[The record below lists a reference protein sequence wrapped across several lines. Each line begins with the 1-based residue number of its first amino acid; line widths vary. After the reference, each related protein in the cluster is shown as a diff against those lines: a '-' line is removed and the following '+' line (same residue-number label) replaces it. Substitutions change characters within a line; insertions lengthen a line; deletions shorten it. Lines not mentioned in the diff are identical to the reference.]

1 MGFAASLSRSAFLS
15 QRYYED
21 LDEVSSTSS
30 VSQSLES
37 EDARAPGKDD
47 DAMVQVTPA
56 RHAPVVRTPSI
67 QPGLLPQAAPPFAK
81 SHLMPGP
88 PGVMGTSGKETVR
101 QETLF
106 FPYEVSNTWTNS
118 NWLLCYHSIKLLV
131 PAHCC

>member
-1 MGFAASLSRSAFLS
+1 MCFVVGFVASLSRSAFLS

-30 VSQSLES
+30 ISQSLES
-37 EDARAPGKDD
+37 EDARAPCKED
-47 DAMVQVTPA
+47 DAMVQVA

-67 QPGLLPQAAPPFAK
+67 QPGLLPQTVAPFAK

-106 FPYEVSNTWTNS
+106 SPMRFLTHGGTATEFLVSQ
-118 NWLLCYHSIKLLV
+118 H
-131 PAHCC
+131 